1 MNNEYSS
8 QTELGKLFGVSSHT
22 IGRWLWEAGLRD
34 SDGKPTAW
42 GWEYV
47 SQRPSTNP
55 GTYFNVWHREKT
67 VKLLESKGH
76 ALVGA
81 AQ

>member
-1 MNNEYSS
+1 MINEYLS

-22 IGRWLWEAGLRD
+22 IGRWLTAAGLRGP
-34 SDGKPTAW
+34 DGKPSLH

-67 VKLLESKGH
+67 VRLLESKGH

-81 AQ
+81 TT